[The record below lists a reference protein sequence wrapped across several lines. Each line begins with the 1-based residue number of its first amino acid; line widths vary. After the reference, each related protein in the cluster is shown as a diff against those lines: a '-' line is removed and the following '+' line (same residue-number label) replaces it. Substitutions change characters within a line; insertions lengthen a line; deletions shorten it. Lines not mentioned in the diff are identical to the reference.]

1 MSDPLAAIL
10 GSRLKRARQ
19 IMFPSDTQEKF
30 AQRLGVERKTLI
42 RMERGD
48 TRVSFG
54 TYLAAARLLNCDEPL
69 RELFTTSVTLEP
81 VKLPRRRVVGP

>member
-1 MSDPLAAIL
+1 MSDPLSTAL

-19 IMFPSDTQEKF
+19 VMFPSDSQEKF
-30 AQRLGVERKTLI
+30 ASRLGVERKTLI

-48 TRVSFG
+48 TGVSFG
-54 TYLAAARLLNCDEPL
+54 TYLQAARLLNCEEPL
-69 RELFTTSVTLEP
+69 KELFSTSVSLEP